1 MNKFNTN
8 DVADYI
14 ESVYG
19 EFDHKSLPDCLEI
32 LRDLL
37 NGEISVEQVRQTI
50 IKSTSDES

>member
-1 MNKFNTN
+1 MNYFTTN
-8 DVADYI
+8 DVADYMEI
-14 ESVYG
+14 VYG
-19 EFDHKSLPDCLEI
+19 DFNHRSLNDCLEI

>member
-14 ESVYG
+14 ESLYG

-37 NGEISVEQVRQTI
+37 I
-50 IKSTSDES
+50 ILNHRLKF